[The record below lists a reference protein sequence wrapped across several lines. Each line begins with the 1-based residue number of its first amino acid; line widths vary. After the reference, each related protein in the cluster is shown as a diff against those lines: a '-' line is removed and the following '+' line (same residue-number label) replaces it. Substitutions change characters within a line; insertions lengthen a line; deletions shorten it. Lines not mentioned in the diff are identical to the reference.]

1 MTELIKILC
10 VDDEPNILKALRRLF
25 MDEDDYEV
33 LMADSGEEGL
43 EILNQHGDVHLVISD
58 YRMPG
63 MNGVEFL
70 SQVYENWPDTL
81 RIVLSGYADTA
92 AVVEAINL
100 GRIYKFIPKPWND
113 EDLLSTVRVA
123 LQHQEL
129 KHQNAQLNTQ
139 LQHKNAEL
147 EEINETLEK
156 KVAQRTEALEIRNRV
171 LAVAQ
176 GVLDVLPI
184 AVFGIDPEDM
194 IAQCNDMGLAIFP
207 VGGMGPLGNKR
218 FDVFPKNLNDL
229 IDSLGRGSEVRQ
241 TLTIKYIHYRA
252 EVRRIDS
259 FTAKGLVVALIPLE
273 G

>member
-1 MTELIKILC
+1 MSELIQILC

-25 MDEDDYEV
+25 MDEDNYEV
-33 LMADSGEEGL
+33 FLAESGEAGL
-43 EILNQHGDVHLVISD
+43 KVLQQHEDLRLVISD

-129 KHQNAQLNTQ
+129 KYQNAHLTNE
-139 LQHKNAEL
+139 LKHKNAEL

-156 KVAQRTEALEIRNRV
+156 KIAQRTEALEIRNRV

-184 AVFGIDPEDM
+184 AVFGIDPEGM
-194 IAQCNDMGLAIFP
+194 IAQCNDMGHAIFP
-207 VGGMGPLGNKR
+207 VGGMGPLGNSR
-218 FDVFPKNLNDL
+218 CDVFPPNLNTL
-229 IDSLGRGSEVRQ
+229 VDSLGSGTDVSQ
-241 TLTIKYIHYRA
+241 TLKIKYTQYRA

-259 FTAKGLVVALIPLE
+259 FSAKGLVVALIPQE
-273 G
+273 S